1 MINRKQLD
9 RLVLKMVR
17 LKDVYAEY
25 IVKAETL
32 PEVLLDGKPVQA
44 GEEWGTD
51 FGYGYFTFR
60 YDTEYA
66 NPYLYAENGGVENL
80 LLADG
85 KPFGMTDYVPNGKD
99 AIFRCHKYV
108 SLKHI
113 PKGATITLEAYAS
126 HTFYGTMP
134 FEKKQTFSV
143 NGYREKRVYR
153 KIAVVDIDVDVKA
166 FLDNMELLV
175 SYFRCMSDDD
185 TRKVD
190 TYRLY
195 EELFE
200 LLTVLPEHKP
210 DTSELKKA
218 NTVIDA
224 FFRLLKADGENR
236 SPYIGIIGHSH
247 LDTAWLW
254 TVEECR
260 HKAFRTASNA
270 VTLLKEYPE
279 YKFVMSSVL
288 YLDWI
293 RKEYPALFEEIQELV
308 KNGQFEPNGG
318 SWVECDCNLTDGES
332 IIRQFLRGKRFMK
345 KYFDYE
351 PDVFW
356 LPDTFGYS
364 ASLPQILQGC
374 RVPYFLTT
382 KLSWNDTNKFPYE
395 SFTWKGIDGS
405 DVAVHFNTIQSKAD
419 PEFLTARVQKR
430 LNKHLTKNMLV
441 AYGYGDGGGGPDRTM
456 VENALQTQK
465 SYPYAKVEHTTVSAF
480 MQKLTAEEELPVYE
494 GELYLELHRGTLTTN
509 HEIKR
514 LNRRLECMLKDAEL
528 IGVGLR
534 DKSQKMLTDEAYDTL
549 MLNQF
554 HDILPGTCIH
564 EAHAKAI
571 AENTEALTRLQT
583 LFTGDKYFNTLGFDR
598 IEILP
603 DLTGAGTQTYTDLDG
618 KEKCVSAY
626 AFPAYGYGERTE
638 ISAQPFRVENG
649 VIVTPYYSV
658 VMTDGG
664 ITSLIYQGRELA
676 KNTLNQICAYED
688 VPYLWDNW
696 DVDADYRKKA
706 CKVETVKSEIISNG
720 GLELRV
726 RTEYVVA
733 GNSRMWQDT
742 VFYAHSP
749 LIAFDGK
756 LDFNDEHK
764 LIKAEFATNLSASSY
779 KSEIQFGY
787 IDRPTTRN
795 TSEEQ
800 AKYEVCNHKWTDL
813 SEPRMGIAVLN
824 DGKYGISVCG
834 GDIGLSLLKSGLRPD
849 TVGERGVK
857 YFRYAILPHA
867 GGFTAESVT
876 LPAYAFNRAPVALD
890 KPLAVPVQRT
900 TAPNVIVEA
909 VKFAEDDEDIV
920 LRLYECERTL
930 TACTLLLNEDFTVY
944 ECDMLEENPRL
955 IGKGKEISLSF
966 RQFEIKT
973 LRLHKA

>member
-17 LKDVYAEY
+17 LKDVYANY
-25 IVKAETL
+25 IIKEETV
-32 PEVLLDGKPVQA
+32 PEVLLDGKPIKQ
-44 GEEWGTD
+44 GDEWGED
-51 FGYGYFTFR
+51 FSYGYFTFR
-60 YDTEYA
+60 FETDYE

-85 KPFGMTDYVPNGKD
+85 KPFGMTDYLPNGKD

-108 SLKHI
+108 SLKNV
-113 PKGATITLEAYAS
+113 PQGATITLEAYAS

-143 NGYREKRVYR
+143 NGYREKRVYQ
-153 KIAVVDIDVDVKA
+153 KISVVDIDADLKA

-190 TYRLY
+190 VYRVY
-195 EELFE
+195 EDLFD

-210 DTSELKKA
+210 LPEEIKKA
-218 NTVIDA
+218 NQVIDA
-224 FFRLLKADGENR
+224 FFSALKDSGESI
-236 SPYIGIIGHSH
+236 SPYIGVIGHSH

-270 VTLLKEYPE
+270 VTLLKDYPD
-279 YKFVMSSVL
+279 YKFIMSSVV

-293 RKEYPALFEEIQELV
+293 RKEYPSLFAEIQELV
-308 KNGQFEPNGG
+308 KKRQFEPNGA
-318 SWVECDCNLTDGES
+318 SWVECECNLTDGES
-332 IIRQFLRGKRFMK
+332 IIRQFLRGKRFLK

-351 PDVFW
+351 ADVFW

-395 SFTWKGIDGS
+395 TFTWKGIDGS

-419 PEFLTARVQKR
+419 PEFLTSRTQKR
-430 LNKHLTKNMLV
+430 LNKHLTKHVLV

-456 VENALQTQK
+456 VEGALKTQA
-465 SYPYAKVEHTTVSAF
+465 SYPYAKVEHTTVSDF
-480 MQKLTAEEELPVYE
+480 MKKLTTEEMPVYE

-509 HEIKR
+509 HDIKR
-514 LNRRLECMLKDAEL
+514 LNRRLEGALKDVEL
-528 IGVGLR
+528 LGVGLG
-534 DKSQKMLTDEAYDTL
+534 DKTQKTLTDEVYDTL
-549 MLNQF
+549 MVNQF

-564 EAHAKAI
+564 EVHAKAI
-571 AENTEALTRLQT
+571 AENTLALERLQSV
-583 LFTGDKYFNTLGFDR
+583 LTGDRYVNTLGFDR
-598 IEILP
+598 VEILP
-603 DLTGAGTQTYTDLDG
+603 DKQGAGMQTYTDLDG
-618 KEKCVSAY
+618 NTASVSAY
-626 AFPAYGYGERTE
+626 RFAPYGYGEKLD
-638 ISAQPFRVENG
+638 SSGSPFRVEDG

-658 VMTDGG
+658 MMSGG
-664 ITSLIYQGRELA
+664 AISSLIYQGRELA
-676 KNTLNQICAYED
+676 KGELNKICAYED
-688 VPYLWDNW
+688 VPYVWDNW
-696 DVDADYRKKA
+696 DVDADYRRKP
-706 CKVETVKSEIISNG
+706 CEVTTVKSEIIACG
-720 GLELRV
+720 ALELRV
-726 RTEYVVA
+726 RTEYLIA
-733 GNSRMWQDT
+733 GRTRMWQDT
-742 VFYAHSP
+742 VFYAHTP
-749 LIAFDGK
+749 MIAFESK
-756 LDFNDEHK
+756 MDFDDEHK
-764 LIKAEFATNLSASSY
+764 FIKAEFSTNLSASSY

-813 SEPRMGIAVLN
+813 SEPRMGIALLN
-824 DGKYGISVCG
+824 DGKYGVSVCG
-834 GDIGLSLLKSGLRPD
+834 GEMGLSLLKSGLRPD
-849 TVGERGVK
+849 VVGEKGLK

-876 LPAYAFNRAPVALD
+876 LPAYAFNRSPVSFD
-890 KPLAVPVQRT
+890 KPLALPVSKV
-900 TAPNVIVEA
+900 TAPNVILET
-909 VKFAEDDEDIV
+909 VKFAEDGEDIV

-930 TACTLLLNEDFTVY
+930 TACKLLLNEEYSVY

-955 IGKGKEISLSF
+955 IGRGKEIALSF

-973 LRLHKA
+973 LRLQRK

>member
-17 LKDVYAEY
+17 LKDVYANY
-25 IVKAETL
+25 IIKAETL
-32 PEVLLDGKPVQA
+32 PEVLLDGKPIRQ
-44 GEEWGTD
+44 GDEWGED
-51 FGYGYFTFR
+51 FGYGYFTFTL
-60 YDTEYA
+60 DTDYE

-85 KPFGMTDYVPNGKD
+85 KPFGMTDFLPNGKD

-108 SLKHI
+108 SLKNV
-113 PKGATITLEAYAS
+113 KRGAKITLEAYAS

-143 NGYREKRVYR
+143 NGYREKRIYQ
-153 KIAVVDIDVDVKA
+153 KISVVDIDADLKA

-190 TYRLY
+190 IYKVY
-195 EELFE
+195 EELFD
-200 LLTVLPEHKP
+200 LLTVLPEHAP
-210 DTSELKKA
+210 DIQEIKKA
-218 NTVIDA
+218 NVLIDEFLFA
-224 FFRLLKADGENR
+224 LKDSGNSL
-236 SPYIGIIGHSH
+236 SPYIGVIGHSH

-279 YKFVMSSVL
+279 YKFIMSSVV

-293 RKEYPALFEEIQELV
+293 RKEYPSLFADIQQLV
-308 KNGQFEPNGG
+308 KAGQFEPNGA
-318 SWVECDCNLTDGES
+318 SWVECECNLTDGES
-332 IIRQFLRGKRFMK
+332 IIRQFLRGKRFLK
-345 KYFDYE
+345 KYFNYE
-351 PDVFW
+351 ADVFW

-395 SFTWKGIDGS
+395 SFVWKGIDGT

-419 PEFLTARVQKR
+419 PEFLTSRTAKR
-430 LNKHLTKNMLV
+430 LNKHLTKHVLV

-456 VENALQTQK
+456 VEGALKTQK
-465 SYPYAKVEHTTVSAF
+465 SYPYAQVEHTTVSKF
-480 MQKLTAEEELPVYE
+480 MQKLTTEELPVYE

-509 HEIKR
+509 HDIKR
-514 LNRRLECMLKDAEL
+514 LNRRLEGALKDAEL
-528 IGVGLR
+528 VGVGLG
-534 DKSQKMLTDEAYDTL
+534 DKAQKQITDEVYDTL
-549 MLNQF
+549 MVNQF

-564 EAHAKAI
+564 EVHAKAI
-571 AENTEALTRLQT
+571 EQNTDALARLQA
-583 LFTGDKYFNTLGFDR
+583 LFVGDRYFNTLGFER
-598 IEILP
+598 VEVLP
-603 DLTGAGTQTYTDLDG
+603 ERTGAGTQTYVDLDG
-618 KEKCVSAY
+618 EQASVSAY
-626 AFPAYGYGERTE
+626 RFAPYGYGEKLQAGD
-638 ISAQPFRVENG
+638 IPFTVDG
-649 VIVTPYYSV
+649 DFIVTPYYT
-658 VMTDGG
+658 VMMKDGA
-664 ITSLIYQGRELA
+664 ITSLIYKGRELV
-676 KNTLNQICAYED
+676 KNEWNKICAYED
-688 VPYLWDNW
+688 VPYVWDNW
-696 DVDADYRKKA
+696 DVDADYRRKP
-706 CKVETVKSEIISNG
+706 CTVETVKSEIISVG
-720 GLELRV
+720 ALELRV
-726 RTEYVVA
+726 RTEYVIA
-733 GNSRMWQDT
+733 GKSRMWQDT
-742 VFYAHSP
+742 VFYAHTPQIDFES
-749 LIAFDGK
+749 K

-764 LIKAEFATNLSASSY
+764 FIKAEFSTNLSASSY

-813 SEPRMGIAVLN
+813 SEPRCGVAMLN
-824 DGKYGISVCG
+824 DGKYGVSVCG
-834 GDIGLSLLKSGLRPD
+834 GEMGLSLLKSGLRPD
-849 TVGERGVK
+849 VVGEKGIK
-857 YFRYAILPHA
+857 KFRYAMLPHE

-890 KPLAVPVQRT
+890 KPLTLPVNKV
-900 TAPNVIVEA
+900 TAPNVIVET
-909 VKFAEDDEDIV
+909 VKFAEDGDDII

-930 TACTLLLNEDFTVY
+930 TACKMLLNDEYTVY

-955 IGKGKEISLSF
+955 IGRGKEIALSF

-973 LRLHKA
+973 LRLQRK